1 MSSILYYS
9 NFCEKSKALLQ
20 RLAKGKVKEG
30 IHYMCI
36 DKRVKGETGAWY
48 IVMEDGQQ
56 IILPPHVN
64 RVPAL
69 LLLNQNHAV
78 LYGDQITNHLKPLDA
93 QHNNVAT
100 GFNGEPS
107 PFSTGS
113 EFMGGFGVMSDN
125 FSFLDQSSEDLSA
138 KGSGGLRQLYN
149 YATIDFND
157 SINCP
162 AIEEKQARIGPDV
175 TLEKL
180 EKERNEQ
187 ITYAQ
192 QQGHPQQG
200 QQQHQQQHQPQQ
212 QQQQQRR

>member
-9 NFCEKSKALLQ
+9 NFCDKSKALLQ

-48 IVMEDGQQ
+48 IVLEDGQK

-78 LYGDQITNHLKPLDA
+78 LYGDQITNHLKPIDV
-93 QHNNVAT
+93 QQNNVAT

-125 FSFLDQSSEDLSA
+125 YSFLDQSSEDLSA

-149 YATIDFND
+149 YATIDFNQT
-157 SINCP
+157 IECP
-162 AIEEKQARIGPDV
+162 AIEEKQARIGSDV

-180 EKERNEQ
+180 QKERNEQ
-187 ITYAQ
+187 IMYAQ
-192 QQGHPQQG
+192 QQQPRNQ
-200 QQQHQQQHQPQQ
+200 QPQQ
-212 QQQQQRR
+212 QQQRR

>member
-1 MSSILYYS
+1 
-9 NFCEKSKALLQ
+9 
-20 RLAKGKVKEG
+20 
-30 IHYMCI
+30 MCI
-36 DKRVKGETGAWY
+36 DKRVKGENGAWY
-48 IVMEDGQQ
+48 IVLEDGQQ

-93 QHNNVAT
+93 QQNNVAT

-107 PFSTGS
+107 PFSTSS
-113 EFMGGFGVMSDN
+113 EFMGGFGVTSDN
-125 FSFLDQSSEDLSA
+125 YSFLDQSSEDLSA

-149 YATIDFND
+149 YATIDYNQT
-157 SINCP
+157 IECP

-180 EKERNEQ
+180 EKERNAQ
-187 ITYAQ
+187 IMQSQSQ
-192 QQGHPQQG
+192 QQPGQG
-200 QQQHQQQHQPQQ
+200 QPGQQPGQGQPGQQPGQPG
-212 QQQQQRR
+212 QRRQ